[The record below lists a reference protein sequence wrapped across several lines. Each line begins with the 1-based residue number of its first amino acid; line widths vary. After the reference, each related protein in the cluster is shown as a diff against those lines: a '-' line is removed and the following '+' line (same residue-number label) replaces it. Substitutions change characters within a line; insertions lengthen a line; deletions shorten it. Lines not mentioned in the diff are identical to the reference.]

1 MDHGCVLVTYT
12 LYDNTNQKS
21 SLCEEVRH
29 ADPRISHVRR
39 LGSGRAH
46 ICVPR
51 RRHAPHLPA
60 VVRHEHVVA
69 LQPVNATELGAEG
82 RAAPGNAAQCRR
94 HVAKLSPKR
103 NAMSFCDWR
112 SSSCSQCATAPDAL
126 ARACTSVQNPARL
139 VHPVAAAM
147 TRCSSTLDTARG
159 PLQSAACTYR
169 IALGPPSGQ
178 KLSEL
183 ANPPCTN
190 SRHLSGVLCQHGFSL
205 HTADKRYPSTYLW
218 SWLIRMCRTSPS
230 DQPTASL
237 SSPVSLSQGS
247 SCLITSRS

>member
-82 RAAPGNAAQCRR
+82 RAVPGNAAQCSAPRCQVEPEAQCRSATGAVPAPSRR
-94 HVAKLSPKR
+94 RRRTHWRERTPRSRTREERPREVPK
-103 NAMSFCDWR
+103 
-112 SSSCSQCATAPDAL
+112 AL
-126 ARACTSVQNPARL
+126 E
-139 VHPVAAAM
+139 
-147 TRCSSTLDTARG
+147 
-159 PLQSAACTYR
+159 
-169 IALGPPSGQ
+169 
-178 KLSEL
+178 EL
-183 ANPPCTN
+183 
-190 SRHLSGVLCQHGFSL
+190 
-205 HTADKRYPSTYLW
+205 
-218 SWLIRMCRTSPS
+218 
-230 DQPTASL
+230 
-237 SSPVSLSQGS
+237 
-247 SCLITSRS
+247 